1 MYITLCV
8 LEKEDWLT
16 AGFLGGF
23 DFFAIERRGEVR
35 LERKIAFVTGG
46 SRSIGRAIALG
57 FAREGA
63 DVAVNFVSNKEAAQS
78 VVGEMEALGRRG
90 LAVKAD
96 TSKRTEVEEMVKKVW
111 ESLGPVDILVNN
123 AGVQKRV
130 FFVDLEEADWDWMLG
145 VNLKGYYLVGR
156 AVATRMKERGAGK
169 IINVSSEAA
178 GIAAQRMT
186 AYCVSKAGVAML
198 TRCMALE
205 LAQYGVR
212 VNALAPGLTRTDIN
226 RKDLEDEDFLKMR
239 LTRIPLGRVMTPED
253 LVGAAVF
260 LASSESDM
268 ATGITIQVDGGRG
281 IA

>member
-1 MYITLCV
+1 M
-8 LEKEDWLT
+8 
-16 AGFLGGF
+16 
-23 DFFAIERRGEVR
+23 R